1 MGLVGILEREMLH
14 FKISRMDELKNFLEG
29 LLNSEFEDFYPLSG
43 GASAEIYNIVLKNG
57 KKLVLRRTPEKSES
71 RLAIPKKIEAKVQK
85 ILKKNEIPVPEII
98 EEFDESSGVGSG
110 YIMEFVL
117 GETIPRKILR
127 DERFAQIR
135 PNLALRIG
143 EVLAKIHQTDLSEIK
158 ELEKMTFYNS
168 LNKLYEVYS
177 SFNEPQPVFEYVF
190 NYLAKVI

>member
-85 ILKKNEIPVPEII
+85 IVKKNEIPVPEII

>member
-1 MGLVGILEREMLH
+1 
-14 FKISRMDELKNFLEG
+14 MDELKNFLEG

-85 ILKKNEIPVPEII
+85 IVKKNEIPVPEII

-190 NYLAKVI
+190 NLSLIHI

>member
-85 ILKKNEIPVPEII
+85 IVKKNEIPVPEII

-110 YIMEFVL
+110 YIMAVSYTHL
-117 GETIPRKILR
+117 TLPTICS
-127 DERFAQIR
+127 
-135 PNLALRIG
+135 
-143 EVLAKIHQTDLSEIK
+143 V
-158 ELEKMTFYNS
+158 
-168 LNKLYEVYS
+168 
-177 SFNEPQPVFEYVF
+177 
-190 NYLAKVI
+190 

>member
-85 ILKKNEIPVPEII
+85 IVKKNEIPVPEII

-190 NYLAKVI
+190 NYLA